1 MTEYVI
7 VRINGT
13 NMLMLSGNVKL
24 LCQLLPCDGQSAEVS
39 LKVITRG
46 RLTRTSPYASNTSAG
61 MCKVFV
67 GDDGKNYVVF
77 PDTSVSVTDLSFNP
91 ESLV

>member
-13 NMLMLSGNVKL
+13 NMLMLWGNVKL
-24 LCQLLPCDGQSAEVS
+24 LKQLVPDIDRSVEVS
-39 LKVITRG
+39 LGVITRG
-46 RLTRTSPYASNTSAG
+46 RLTKGTPYHSQTSAG
-61 MCKVFV
+61 LCKVFV